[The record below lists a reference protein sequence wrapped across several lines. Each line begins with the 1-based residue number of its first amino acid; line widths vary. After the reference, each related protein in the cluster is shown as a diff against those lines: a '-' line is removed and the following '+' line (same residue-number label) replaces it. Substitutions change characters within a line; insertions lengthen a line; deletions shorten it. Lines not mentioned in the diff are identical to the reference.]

1 MAQTK
6 YTQIELLSAKGPV
19 YRRVSTA
26 PPRTPT
32 EDEIPIID
40 LSPIDGTLEMQKE
53 LASRIRAAAKNTGF
67 FYITNHGIPEELIQ
81 KALAQAKAFFGQS
94 EEEKQRVS
102 NREAGRAGGFQGVGS
117 TQVNKTETRGISDI
131 IYPFHRREKE
141 P

>member
-81 KALAQAKAFFGQS
+81 KALAQAKAFFRQS

-102 NREAGRAGGFQGVGS
+102 NREAGHAGGFQGVGS
-117 TQVNKTETRGISDI
+117 TQVNRTETRGIS

-141 P
+141 EP